1 MKPVWWSVGLIKA
14 EGLFDGVMRSS
25 WGVTSMAKNWTRGEA
40 AKNYSFSNGHLRPVP
55 KASQSPWPHVL
66 RHMFTVQKKPS
77 AAVDSFHFHNNAM
90 ELTFL

>member
-66 RHMFTVQKKPS
+66 RHMFTVQK
-77 AAVDSFHFHNNAM
+77 
-90 ELTFL
+90 TFGFCG